1 MRKNYLLQAEAKNRI
16 FAGGGKLYRTIS
28 SIAIAG
34 LFLAVG
40 IIILAVMQMF
50 NMSVTLGCS
59 VAVIAIICSSCLIAL
74 PWIRL
79 IERGEFKRTSIVFL
93 CLDIVC
99 GLLWIVC
106 AILVS
111 SIITKSINGTMTETY
126 TYNTLRLIKVTLVIT
141 VQFFVS
147 SFIGTGITKYR
158 STMVAFQVIA
168 YLSYLLFD
176 FFVSII
182 LFCVEFSG
190 GEINFNSE
198 LFAVI
203 NNRPMWTLFVVSIFY
218 CAISSGIMNRQVLRR
233 AKNMADDAFMDSVKD
248 EVELRKAQREGKDV
262 VDLTEAK
269 NESAEEKLEKL
280 KNMYEKELITKEEY
294 EEKRKNILKDM

>member
-126 TYNTLRLIKVTLVIT
+126 AYNTLRLIKVTLVIT